1 MLVPEIELRGSVL
14 ETSTIT
20 CYVISLALNLIVCV
34 CTRVRMCKWMQEQV
48 SREVRNIQFP
58 EAGVTGSCYEQ
69 LCSPRQMLGV
79 KYRFSARTLCILHY
93 RVRLWPPWFY
103 FKVNVNFRSLIVLE
117 LLSVCEVDSHS
128 CRGSTRQQKACS
140 LSEGRE
146 RSHSLSVF
154 SADTIFVFLV

>member
-117 LLSVCEVDSHS
+117 VLSVRWTLTHVEEAHASRKLALCQKVEREATLYLSS
-128 CRGSTRQQKACS
+128 RQTP
-140 LSEGRE
+140 
-146 RSHSLSVF
+146 F
-154 SADTIFVFLV
+154 SFF